1 MDIEIDFDDVSL
13 EPTLPVDG
21 VIDAPQKTPEPE
33 PVNTDPAPEPKKRG
47 PKPKV
52 KDEPTPGATAEPDP
66 TSTTAPDADPEPE
79 PEPTGDEENFI
90 LSMAKKI
97 GIELPEG
104 VEFEDSEDG
113 LIEFNEYVA
122 DLRADEKL
130 NGFFENL
137 PPVAGDFFDYL
148 QMLGEDATE
157 DKIKAFFTSVNPE
170 IDYKSVDLESEDV
183 QKAVMKTFFKKMDYT
198 DDEIKDA
205 IDDMEIANTLS
216 KQAKVAS
223 QKLAS
228 MQEKDRA
235 GLIEKQ
241 RQEAQIKKEQTQK
254 FFGSVKQI
262 LDSGKVNNFT
272 IPVTERK
279 ALFEYDAN
287 GQLAKDLNDILKDP
301 TKRVELAIAVKNKF
315 NLNKYIQAA
324 AATQK
329 VNSLRDKVKAGTM
342 KGAASYGGVVNS
354 DIDWD
359 ATT

>member
-1 MDIEIDFDDVSL
+1 MIENEIEWDDVSL
-13 EPTLPVDG
+13 EPTTLVNDG
-21 VIDAPQKTPEPE
+21 IEPTVE
-33 PVNTDPAPEPKKRG
+33 PVVETVEPVIEPKNRR

-52 KDEPTPGATAEPDP
+52 KDEPTPGATAEP
-66 TSTTAPDADPEPE
+66 TSTEVV
-79 PEPTGDEENFI
+79 EPTETPEAGVTSTEEENLI
-90 LSMAKKI
+90 VTMAKKI

-113 LIEFNEYVA
+113 LIEFNNYVA

-130 NGFFENL
+130 NGFFQGL

-183 QKAVMKTFFKKMDYT
+183 QKAVMKTFFKKMEYT

-205 IDDMEIANTLS
+205 IDDMEIANTLG

-223 QKLAS
+223 QKLAAL
-228 MQEKDRA
+228 QEKERVS
-235 GLIEKQ
+235 LIE
-241 RQEAQIKKEQTQK
+241 QEKLANQKKKENTQK
-254 FFGSVKQI
+254 FFGNVKQI
-262 LDSGKVNNFT
+262 IETGKVNNFT
-272 IPVTERK
+272 IPVTEKK
-279 ALFEYDAN
+279 ALFDYDAS
-287 GQLAKDLNDILKDP
+287 GQFGKDLNEALQDP
-301 TKRVELAIAVKNKF
+301 ARRIEIAIALKNKF
-315 NLNKYIQAA
+315 NLNKYVQAA

-329 VNSLRDKVKAGTM
+329 VNSLRDKVGKTSLKGGANYGT
-342 KGAASYGGVVNS
+342 VTNS

-359 ATT
+359 A